1 MELALSRELTAD
13 DVVTA
18 YEEFI
23 NMEFTEVK
31 ELIENIHSNIPIH
44 YHQEDQRAFPGKARN
59 IGVSIANYKYIAFL
73 DCRTIPYTIGC
84 TSIVSTLK
92 IITVE

>member
-1 MELALSRELTAD
+1 MYNNLSKREEKDMAEFYKHFSEEEKDFIVKEFTSWQKMGLAVEEMIDDVVENVMELALSRELTAE

-31 ELIENIHSNIPIH
+31 E
-44 YHQEDQRAFPGKARN
+44 
-59 IGVSIANYKYIAFL
+59 
-73 DCRTIPYTIGC
+73 
-84 TSIVSTLK
+84 
-92 IITVE
+92 

>member
-1 MELALSRELTAD
+1 MAEFYKHFSQEERDFIVKEFTSWQKMGLAVEEMIDDVVENVMELALSRELTAD

-31 ELIENIHSNIPIH
+31 E
-44 YHQEDQRAFPGKARN
+44 
-59 IGVSIANYKYIAFL
+59 
-73 DCRTIPYTIGC
+73 
-84 TSIVSTLK
+84 
-92 IITVE
+92 